1 MPGSWTRARAV
12 LDSDKKVKSCKN
24 SENIG
29 VYKFTIT
36 EDIPYPKK
44 KGRVI
49 YIGKSESKS
58 IYKRIE
64 EHLKKR
70 TNLGLCNYIELSK
83 VNVSFRIASTANQC
97 KIWEHDEILSH
108 QNEYGAYPATNM
120 KSGSKK
126 KKGKRVYQNPKCRI
140 CKYRRP
146 RRKDGTCPCRG

>member
-1 MPGSWTRARAV
+1 M
-12 LDSDKKVKSCKN
+12 LFIYNKINN
-24 SENIG
+24 SKDFQKLYFEL
-29 VYKFTIT
+29 
-36 EDIPYPKK
+36 
-44 KGRVI
+44 
-49 YIGKSESKS
+49 GK
-58 IYKRIE
+58 
-64 EHLKKR
+64 
-70 TNLGLCNYIELSK
+70 NYIELSK

-126 KKGKRVYQNPKCRI
+126 KKGRRVYQNPKCRI

>member
-12 LDSDKKVKSCKN
+12 LDSDNKVKPCKN

-44 KGRVI
+44 RGRVI

-64 EHLKKR
+64 TSKQGQILVYVIISNYQKSMLVLGLLLLQTNVRFGSMMKFFPIR
-70 TNLGLCNYIELSK
+70 TNTEHILQ
-83 VNVSFRIASTANQC
+83 RI
-97 KIWEHDEILSH
+97 
-108 QNEYGAYPATNM
+108 
-120 KSGSKK
+120 
-126 KKGKRVYQNPKCRI
+126 
-140 CKYRRP
+140 
-146 RRKDGTCPCRG
+146 